1 MTEESIAKKHGK
13 PFGLSCFLCRYN
25 IQLPLKSNYLQY
37 ALAMAT
43 LRNDSAW
50 AWAVI

>member
-1 MTEESIAKKHGK
+1 MTEESIAKKRGK
-13 PFGLSCFLCRYN
+13 PSGLSRFLCRYY
-25 IQLPLKSNYLQY
+25 QLSLKSNYLQY

-50 AWAVI
+50 A